1 VTRAFTGIR
10 IIDFTQ
16 VLAGPFATQQLAQLG
31 ADVIKIEQPGSG
43 DQTRGLMAG
52 SSDPGMAP
60 SFLTCNLGKRSM
72 TLNLKA
78 PEARA
83 IVVALVRGA
92 DVVVENFTP
101 GVMSRLGFDYAKL
114 KSVKP
119 DLIYC
124 SISGY
129 GQT

>member
-1 VTRAFTGIR
+1 
-10 IIDFTQ
+10 
-16 VLAGPFATQQLAQLG
+16 
-31 ADVIKIEQPGSG
+31 
-43 DQTRGLMAG
+43 
-52 SSDPGMAP
+52 
-60 SFLTCNLGKRSM
+60 M

-101 GVMSRLGFDYAKL
+101 GVMARLGFDYATL
-114 KSVKP
+114 KPVKP
-119 DLIYC
+119 DLVYC